1 MGLRQAMT
9 VLTQQWEDI
18 SSRLPEDKRAELTE
32 LARELAAQRD
42 PETAAE
48 IAEEIADLLR
58 PYLPVD
64 HPFRQALREGGDRW
78 AGTVQT
84 DFWSQLSE
92 TVWAQLLERQPTPE
106 QVAAQI
112 IERLLAA
119 PALDTEQVRAQGV
132 DPADSALIRLNR
144 ADGTPQWPAFQFSD
158 AGAHLD
164 VVREINRILDAA
176 DDPFGVADWWL
187 GENGWLGGV
196 PARLLGRVADEE
208 LIAAARAD
216 VAGG

>member
-18 SSRLPEDKRAELTE
+18 VSRLPDDERAELTG
-32 LARELAAQRD
+32 LARELAAQSD

-58 PYLPVD
+58 SHLPVD

-78 AGTVQT
+78 ASTAQT
-84 DFWSQLSE
+84 DFWPQLSE
-92 TVWAQLLERQPTPE
+92 TLWARLIDLQPTPE
-106 QVAAQI
+106 QIAAQI

-119 PALDTEQVRAQGV
+119 PALDAEQVRAQGI
-132 DPADSALIRLNR
+132 DPADSDLIRLNR

-164 VVREINRILDAA
+164 VIREVNRILDAA

-196 PARLLGRVADEE
+196 PARLLGDIEAEE

-216 VAGG
+216 VAEV